1 MQRRLHLA
9 RRERMTRTV
18 GFVGAGRMGGAIAQ
32 RLAEAAEWEVFVYD
46 PAAAAL
52 TRFDG
57 TRVHIAATPHE
68 IAERCTYVVSSLPLP
83 EDVDRLY
90 SSAGIGSTLRPQNV
104 VIDLSTIDPYTGRHA
119 ADVVAA
125 SGAAF
130 VASPLGMGP
139 RQAADGT
146 LPLYL
151 GGDGPALAR
160 AAALLDAMSPNQY
173 VIGGV
178 EQAYAV
184 KLAINYV
191 SMSNL
196 AVLLEGFGIGA
207 AAGVDPDLLCK
218 LMQDGGARS
227 FQSDVRLPWVLA
239 GDFTPRFG
247 IDLAQKDMRLAIDLA
262 ARYHAPAATGA
273 AALQHFSSA
282 QRSGLGA
289 SDIGAIWKVVGTKG
303 VTGFVGMPPSR
314 AFGRRRAAP
323 RDR

>member
-1 MQRRLHLA
+1 
-9 RRERMTRTV
+9 MTQTV
-18 GFVGAGRMGGAIAQ
+18 GFVGAGRMGGAIAG
-32 RLAEAAEWEVFVYD
+32 RMAADPAWDVRVYD
-46 PAAAAL
+46 PSAQAL
-52 TRFDG
+52 SRFDG
-57 TRVHIAATPHE
+57 SRAAVAATPRE
-68 IAERCTYVVSSLPLP
+68 IAERCTFVVSSLPLP

-90 SSAGIGSTLRPQNV
+90 SPAGIAAALRSDSV
-104 VIDLSTIDPYTGRHA
+104 VVDLSTIDPYTGRRA
-119 ADVVAA
+119 AAAVEA

-151 GGDGPALAR
+151 GGSRGALER
-160 AAALLDAMSPNQY
+160 AAAVLDAISPNQY

-178 EQAYAV
+178 EQAYAA

-207 AAGVDPDLLCK
+207 AAGIDRDLLCT

-227 FQSDVRLPWVLA
+227 FQSDIRLPWIIA
-239 GDFTPRFG
+239 GDFAPRFG

-282 QRSGLGA
+282 QRCGLGA
-289 SDIGAIWKVVGTKG
+289 SDVGALWHVVGTD
-303 VTGFVGMPPSR
+303 
-314 AFGRRRAAP
+314 GRTE
-323 RDR
+323 RD

>member
-1 MQRRLHLA
+1 
-9 RRERMTRTV
+9 MTRTV
-18 GFVGAGRMGGAIAQ
+18 GFIGAGRMGGAIA
-32 RLAEAAEWEVFVYD
+32 RRIADDPAWDVLVYD
-46 PAAAAL
+46 PSAEAVS
-52 TRFDG
+52 RFDG
-57 TRVHIAATPHE
+57 SPARAARSERE
-68 IAERCTYVVSSLPLP
+68 IAERCAFVVSSLPLP

-90 SSAGIGSTLRPQNV
+90 SAAGIAGALRPETV
-104 VIDLSTIDPYTGRHA
+104 VVDLSTIDPFTGRRA
-119 ADVVAA
+119 AGAVEAC
-125 SGAAF
+125 GAAF

-151 GGDGPALAR
+151 GGEPAALER
-160 AAALLDAMSPNQY
+160 AALVLDAISKTQY

-178 EQAYAV
+178 EQAYAA

-227 FQSDVRLPWVLA
+227 FQSDVRLPWILA

-282 QRSGLGA
+282 QRSGLGSA
-289 SDIGAIWKVVGTKG
+289 DIGALWNVVGANE
-303 VTGFVGMPPSR
+303 R
-314 AFGRRRAAP
+314 AERA
-323 RDR
+323 

>member
-1 MQRRLHLA
+1 
-9 RRERMTRTV
+9 MTRTV
-18 GFVGAGRMGGAIAQ
+18 GFIGAGRMGGAIAA
-32 RLAEAAEWEVFVYD
+32 RIAADTSWEVTVYD
-46 PAAAAL
+46 PSSQAL
-52 TRFDG
+52 SRFDG
-57 TRVHIAATPHE
+57 SRARIAATPRD
-68 IAERCTYVVSSLPLP
+68 IAERCAYVVSSLPLP

-90 SSAGIGSTLRPQNV
+90 SAAGIACALRPESV
-104 VIDLSTIDPYTGRHA
+104 VVDLSTIDPFTGRRA
-119 ADVVAA
+119 AEAVEAC
-125 SGAAF
+125 GAAF

-151 GGDGPALAR
+151 GGARGALNR
-160 AAALLDAMSPNQY
+160 AAPILDLIAKTQY

-178 EQAYAV
+178 EQAYAA

-207 AAGVDPDLLCK
+207 AAGIDRDLLCK

-227 FQSDVRLPWVLA
+227 FQSDVRLPWILA
-239 GDFTPRFG
+239 GDFAPRFG

-282 QRSGLGA
+282 QRAGLGGA
-289 SDIGAIWKVVGTKG
+289 DIGALWNVV
-303 VTGFVGMPPSR
+303 
-314 AFGRRRAAP
+314 AADGRTESA
-323 RDR
+323 

>member
-1 MQRRLHLA
+1 
-9 RRERMTRTV
+9 MTRTV
-18 GFVGAGRMGGAIAQ
+18 GFIGAGRMGGAIAA
-32 RLAEAAEWEVFVYD
+32 RIAADPAWEVTVYD
-46 PAAAAL
+46 PSPQAL
-52 TRFDG
+52 SRFDG
-57 TRVHIAATPHE
+57 SRARIAATPRE
-68 IAERCTYVVSSLPLP
+68 IAERCAFVVSSLPLP

-90 SSAGIGSTLRPQNV
+90 STAGIAGSLRPETV
-104 VIDLSTIDPYTGRHA
+104 VVDLSTIDPFTGRRA
-119 ADVVAA
+119 AGAVE
-125 SGAAF
+125 SCGAAF

-151 GGDGPALAR
+151 GGAPVALER
-160 AAALLDAMSPNQY
+160 AAPVLDAISKTQY

-178 EQAYAV
+178 EQAYAA

-207 AAGVDPDLLCK
+207 AAGIDRDLLCK

-227 FQSDVRLPWVLA
+227 FQSDVRLPWILA

-262 ARYHAPAATGA
+262 ARYHAPAATGS

-282 QRSGLGA
+282 QRSGLGG
-289 SDIGAIWKVVGTKG
+289 SDIGALWTVVGANG
-303 VTGFVGMPPSR
+303 SAER
-314 AFGRRRAAP
+314 A
-323 RDR
+323 

>member
-1 MQRRLHLA
+1 
-9 RRERMTRTV
+9 MTKIV
-18 GFVGAGRMGGAIAQ
+18 GFIGAGRMGGAIAQ
-32 RLAEAAEWEVFVYD
+32 RIAEDPAWDVLVYD
-46 PAAAAL
+46 PSAQAL

-57 TRVHIAATPHE
+57 SRARIVATPGE
-68 IAERCTYVVSSLPLP
+68 IAEHATFVVSSLPLP

-90 SSAGIGSTLRPQNV
+90 SPAGIAVALRSASV
-104 VIDLSTIDPYTGRHA
+104 VVDLSTIDPYTGRRA
-119 ADVVAA
+119 AAA
-125 SGAAF
+125 VEAAGAAF

-146 LPLYL
+146 LPLYI
-151 GGDGPALAR
+151 GGDPDALAR
-160 AAALLDAMSPNQY
+160 AGPLLDAISPNQY
-173 VIGGV
+173 LIGDV
-178 EQAYAV
+178 EQAYAA

-207 AAGVDPDLLCK
+207 AAGIDRELLCK

-227 FQSDVRLPWVLA
+227 FQSDIRLPWIIA

-282 QRSGLGA
+282 QRCGLGGY
-289 SDIGAIWKVVGTKG
+289 DVGALWQVVG
-303 VTGFVGMPPSR
+303 
-314 AFGRRRAAP
+314 ANGRP
-323 RDR
+323 ERD

>member
-1 MQRRLHLA
+1 
-9 RRERMTRTV
+9 MTRTV

-32 RLAEAAEWEVFVYD
+32 RLAEAPEWDVFVYD
-46 PAAAAL
+46 PAPAALSRFDDTRAQVAAAP
-52 TRFDG
+52 RD
-57 TRVHIAATPHE
+57 

-90 SSAGIGSTLRPQNV
+90 SAAGIASALRPENV
-104 VIDLSTIDPYTGRHA
+104 VVDLSTIDPYTGRRA
-119 ADVVAA
+119 ADAIAA

-151 GGDGPALAR
+151 GGAADALES
-160 AAALLDAMSPNQY
+160 AAALLDAISPNQY

-178 EQAYAV
+178 EQAYAA

-196 AVLLEGFGIGA
+196 AVLLEGFGIGS
-207 AAGVDPDLLCK
+207 AAGIDPDLLCK
-218 LMQDGGARS
+218 LMRDGGARS
-227 FQSDVRLPWVLA
+227 FQSDVRLPRIVA
-239 GDFTPRFG
+239 GDFAPRFG

-289 SDIGAIWKVVGTKG
+289 SDIGALWQVVGANDSAKL
-303 VTGFVGMPPSR
+303 
-314 AFGRRRAAP
+314 A
-323 RDR
+323 